1 MRVGNTD
8 QTMKVNMQTIEE
20 LDNYIS
26 QHIQKCFWA
35 NDMRVLKEEIEKLK
49 PGDVYV
55 EIGVDE
61 GGSARTAHEYA
72 DPEVFKVYIDI
83 HDVDPHEKSIG
94 RGKFMEQEGM
104 VGIDKTGVFIH
115 GDANTVA
122 KWWNKSI
129 DLIFID
135 GHHDYESVKADTLSW
150 EPFMKQGSTMLFHD
164 IDYPEGVLKWMNE
177 HFGEGKWE
185 NCHGKVGRV
194 RL

>member
-1 MRVGNTD
+1 MLS
-8 QTMKVNMQTIEE
+8 IEE
-20 LDNYIS
+20 LDTHIHKY
-26 QHIQKCFWA
+26 IQKCFWM

-72 DPEVFKVYIDI
+72 KEGVLKVFIDI
-83 HDVDPHEKSIG
+83 HDVDPHSVSIG

-104 VGIDKTGVFIH
+104 VGVGKTGAFIH
-115 GDANTVA
+115 ADANTVA
-122 KWWNKSI
+122 KWWNKPI

-135 GHHDYESVKADTLSW
+135 GGHDYTEVKLDTLAW
-150 EPFMKQGSTMLFHD
+150 EKFMKKGSTMLYHD
-164 IDYPEGVLKWMNE
+164 TDSEGVMRHLTE
-177 HFGEGKWE
+177 HFGKDGFE

-194 RL
+194 RISK